1 MSEVYASRVTILIL
15 PAFFIQF
22 EELNN
27 SDDLS
32 NHDRPLLK
40 GSTKEF
46 VRYELTDVEYGK
58 TSMLE
63 EMFDLGVPSLS
74 MYKLDGEDCSTF
86 LQFTE
91 SGAQKVTD
99 TSISLGTTSVSNLL
113 DIYEHHG
120 SDNVIAL
127 LKELKERHT
136 PLPWTNQWEN
146 SRKYLA
152 TKLLTM

>member
-1 MSEVYASRVTILIL
+1 MSKVYASRVTILIL

-22 EELNN
+22 EEVNN
-27 SDDLS
+27 SDALS

-40 GSTKEF
+40 GSTREF
-46 VRYELTDVEYGK
+46 VRYELTDVVYGK
-58 TSMLE
+58 PSMLE
-63 EMFDLGVPSLS
+63 EMFDLGIPSLS
-74 MYKLDGEDCSTF
+74 MYKLDGEECNTF
-86 LQFTE
+86 LQFTD

-99 TSISLGTTSVSNLL
+99 TSISLDTTNVANLL

-120 SDNVIAL
+120 SDNVIAVL
-127 LKELKERHT
+127 KDLKEKHT

>member
-1 MSEVYASRVTILIL
+1 MNTVTILIPL
-15 PAFFIQF
+15 SFFIQF
-22 EELNN
+22 EEVNN
-27 SDDLS
+27 SDVLS
-32 NHDRPLLK
+32 NHDRPLLR

-46 VRYELTDVEYGK
+46 VRYELTDVAYGK
-58 TSMLE
+58 SSMVE
-63 EMFDLGVPSLS
+63 EAFDLGIPSLS
-74 MYKLDGEDCSTF
+74 MYILDGENCNTF
-86 LQFTE
+86 LQFTD

-99 TSISLGTTSVSNLL
+99 TSISLGTANVANLL

-120 SDNVIAL
+120 ADNVIAV
-127 LKELKERHT
+127 LKDLKERHT